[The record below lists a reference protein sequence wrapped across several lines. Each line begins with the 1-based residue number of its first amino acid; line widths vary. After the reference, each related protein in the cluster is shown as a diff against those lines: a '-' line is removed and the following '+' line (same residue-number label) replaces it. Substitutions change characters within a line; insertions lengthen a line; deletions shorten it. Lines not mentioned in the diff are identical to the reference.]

1 MKRSDNPGSDRSAKV
16 TQSQSQEFTVPRGMR
31 DIESEEMTRRV
42 WIVEKIQTV
51 LWKYGFRLV
60 EPSPIENLETLE
72 AKSGPE
78 IRDQIFWFKDKA
90 DRELGLRFDLT
101 VGLTRMIANR
111 FDLPEPIKL
120 ASIGGMWRYDEPQY
134 GRYRYFSQWDA
145 EIYGV
150 PDSPADAEIIAVGTD
165 ILESVG
171 LKDYEVR
178 LSNRKLIEGFLRSL
192 GLLPGQELERVI
204 RVIDKLDKVGSEE
217 AERELLRAGLSKD
230 RVKRIIGFTEL
241 GGEPDKVLG
250 DLEKRLPRN
259 EMVQQGFKELAG
271 TIESLG
277 ALGKRDKCR
286 VDLGIV
292 RGIAYYD
299 GTVFEAFDKGAGE
312 IGSIFGGG
320 RFDKLSRLYG
330 KRDMAATGVAGGLER
345 LMLSLEKKNLYP
357 AELEKPVQ
365 IFVAT
370 VNPKVRDEAVK
381 LAQELRK
388 NSFRVDYDL
397 KQRPLPKQLEYANSL
412 DVRVA
417 LILGPRELE
426 KRTVRIKDMKT
437 GQETDVEASK
447 IVDSIASMIR

>member
-1 MKRSDNPGSDRSAKV
+1 MKRADKQRTGPS
-16 TQSQSQEFTVPRGMR
+16 TLTQSQEFSVPRGMR
-31 DIESEEMTRRV
+31 DIEPDEMARRV
-42 WIVEKIQTV
+42 WLIEKIHSV
-51 LWKYGFRLV
+51 LWRYGFKLV
-60 EPSPIENLETLE
+60 EPSPIENIETLE

-101 VGLTRMIANR
+101 VGMTRMIANR
-111 FDLPEPIKL
+111 FDLPEPIKV
-120 ASIGGMWRYDEPQY
+120 ASIAGMWRYDEPQY
-134 GRYRYFSQWDA
+134 GRYRYFTQWDA
-145 EIYGV
+145 EVYGV
-150 PDSPADAEIIAVGTD
+150 ADSSADAEIIAVGTD

-192 GLLPGQELERVI
+192 DIVPGPELERVI

-241 GGEPDKVLG
+241 GGAPDNVLG
-250 DLEKRLPRN
+250 DLEKRLPKN
-259 EMVQQGFKELAG
+259 DMVQQGFKELSD
-271 TIESLG
+271 TIEYLG
-277 ALGKRDKCR
+277 PLGKAGKCR

-299 GTVFEAFDKGAGE
+299 GTVFEAYDQGAGE

-320 RFDKLSRLYG
+320 RFDRLSRLYG
-330 KRDMAATGVAGGLER
+330 KRDMPATGVAGGLER

-357 AELEKPVQ
+357 AEIEKPVQ
-365 IFVAT
+365 VFVAT
-370 VNPKVRDEAVK
+370 VNQKTREEAVR
-381 LAQELRK
+381 LAQRLRS
-388 NSFRVDYDL
+388 NGFRVDYDL

-412 DVRVA
+412 DARIS

-426 KRTVRIKDMKT
+426 KGTIRFKDMKT
-437 GQETDVEASK
+437 GDERDIELSK
-447 IVDSIASMIR
+447 IVDEIASMIQ

>member
-1 MKRSDNPGSDRSAKV
+1 MKRADKQRTGPSTV
-16 TQSQSQEFTVPRGMR
+16 TQSQEFSVPRGMR
-31 DIESEEMTRRV
+31 DIEPDEMARRV
-42 WIVEKIQTV
+42 WLIEKIHGV
-51 LWKYGFRLV
+51 LWRYGFKLV
-60 EPSPIENLETLE
+60 EPSPIENIETLE

-101 VGLTRMIANR
+101 VGMTRMIANR
-111 FDLPEPIKL
+111 FDLPEPIKV
-120 ASIGGMWRYDEPQY
+120 ASIAGMWRYDEPQY
-134 GRYRYFSQWDA
+134 GRYRYFTQWDS
-145 EIYGV
+145 EVYGV
-150 PDSPADAEIIAVGTD
+150 ADSSADAEIIAVGTD

-192 GLLPGQELERVI
+192 DIVPGPELERVI

-241 GGEPDKVLG
+241 GGAPDNVLG
-250 DLEKRLPRN
+250 DLEKRLPKN
-259 EMVQQGFKELAG
+259 DMVQQGFKELSD
-271 TIESLG
+271 TIEYLG
-277 ALGKRDKCR
+277 PLGKVGKCR

-299 GTVFEAFDKGAGE
+299 GTVFEAYDQGAGE

-320 RFDKLSRLYG
+320 RFDRLSRLYG
-330 KRDMAATGVAGGLER
+330 KRDMPATGVAGGLER

-357 AELEKPVQ
+357 PEIEKPVQ
-365 IFVAT
+365 VFVAT
-370 VNPKVRDEAVK
+370 VNQKTREEAVK
-381 LAQELRK
+381 LAQRLRS
-388 NSFRVDYDL
+388 NGFRVDYDL

-412 DVRVA
+412 DARIS

-426 KRTVRIKDMKT
+426 KGTIRFKDMKT
-437 GQETDVEASK
+437 GDERDIELSK
-447 IVDSIASMIR
+447 IVDEIASMIQ